1 MYVFSFSQ
9 FLVPFTRDA
18 TLSFAQNLS
27 VRKIGGVGKVTE
39 KILGALD
46 SYFDIFSVKV
56 MHLKL
61 RIPEQ
66 IVGALDVVKV
76 RDICS
81 KRYALHYAMN
91 ARQSDWFLRVALGT
105 HSQQLSHE
113 EQQKIDAKEEKDH
126 SASSGR
132 KSISKERT
140 FATMSRTSDLVA
152 KCHDICLQ
160 LGKEMVQV
168 DDDEG

>member
-1 MYVFSFSQ
+1 
-9 FLVPFTRDA
+9 LVPFTREA

-46 SYFDIFSVKV
+46 
-56 MHLKL
+56 
-61 RIPEQ
+61 
-66 IVGALDVVKV
+66 VVKV
-76 RDICS
+76 SDIFS

-113 EQQKIDAKEEKDH
+113 QQQKINAKEEKDH

-140 FATMSRTSDLVA
+140 FATLSRTSDLVA

-168 DDDEG
+168 DDEGLG